1 MSWSLAL
8 LAGRKFGDEKL
19 WIVWFWETMND
30 ISWTDMVED
39 LYIYMYIN
47 IHILSIVKEGG
58 MLRC

>member
-1 MSWSLAL
+1 
-8 LAGRKFGDEKL
+8 
-19 WIVWFWETMND
+19 MND

-58 MLRC
+58 MLRCWRVDPSI